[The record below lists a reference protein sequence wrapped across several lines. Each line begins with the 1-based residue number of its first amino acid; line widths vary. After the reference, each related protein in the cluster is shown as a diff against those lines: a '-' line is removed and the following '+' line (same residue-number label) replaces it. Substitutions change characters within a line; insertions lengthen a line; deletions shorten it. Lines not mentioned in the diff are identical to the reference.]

1 MFPVHTW
8 LPDAHTEAPTA
19 GSVILAG
26 ILLKMGA
33 YGFLRISIPVFPD
46 ALQIFLTPLLTV
58 SAIAIVY
65 GAYVTLLQKDIKR
78 LIAYSSVSH
87 MGFVTLGIFTL
98 DPTGVEGAILQMIN
112 HGIVTSALFLCVG
125 MIYERTH
132 TREIKDYGGVA
143 KAAPIYSSL
152 LALFCLAALGFPGLN
167 SFVGEFLIVSSAF
180 RSAPWLGAMAVW
192 GVALGTTYVVWLFY
206 RVVMG
211 KLNPG
216 LEKLRLE
223 LNTREVATL
232 APLAILAVTLGLNPD
247 LVLSYLRGSRRLSP
261 HRSHAMNR
269 VVLADLGYVVPQLIL
284 LGMALVLILFARR
297 IRESQAAAI
306 GTVAAAVA
314 AALAAMSGSSAEA
327 QSAFAGMIVVD
338 GYSRFFTVLIAAALA
353 LATLLSTQ
361 DSDNEAVPRGEYHSL
376 LLLAAVGDDD
386 RRLDARSADSLPR
399 ARADDRLLLHPGR
412 NHQKEA
418 GVDRGCDQVLPGRL
432 LRLGYSALRDQ
443 PYLRHH
449 RRHRL
454 HRHCLR
460 AQRAQPRQQPAP
472 GGRHRAC
479 RLWAGLQG
487 RRGSVSRLGTGCLPG
502 RERSG
507 CRLFGGGVQGRG
519 IGGARTRGPGGVWL
533 AGHGSIGDSVGTGR
547 SLAPRPAASSPWPR
561 PT

>member
-1 MFPVHTW
+1 MTAYPVLTVTTFLPLVGAVLVLLAGSGGRAKGIALATAAATLAVSTPLYHHFDKSSGNLQFVESHPWIPSWNISYGMGIDGISLIFIFLSALLTILCVSVSWTAVRTRTREFYASLLVAETAMIGLFAASNLFLFFIFWELIVIPLFLLIGIWGGERRVYATVKFLIFTLAGSVLMLVGMIALYNICGTLDFRALVAARDSIRPSHQFWLFLAFLAAFAVKVPMFPVHTW

-247 LVLSYLRGSRRLSP
+247 LVLSYLRGP
-261 HRSHAMNR
+261 VA
-269 VVLADLGYVVPQLIL
+269 YL
-284 LGMALVLILFARR
+284 L
-297 IRESQAAAI
+297 
-306 GTVAAAVA
+306 T
-314 AALAAMSGSSAEA
+314 
-327 QSAFAGMIVVD
+327 
-338 GYSRFFTVLIAAALA
+338 
-353 LATLLSTQ
+353 
-361 DSDNEAVPRGEYHSL
+361 
-376 LLLAAVGDDD
+376 
-386 RRLDARSADSLPR
+386 
-399 ARADDRLLLHPGR
+399 
-412 NHQKEA
+412 
-418 GVDRGCDQVLPGRL
+418 GVMP
-432 LRLGYSALRDQ
+432 
-443 PYLRHH
+443 
-449 RRHRL
+449 
-454 HRHCLR
+454 
-460 AQRAQPRQQPAP
+460 
-472 GGRHRAC
+472 
-479 RLWAGLQG
+479 
-487 RRGSVSRLGTGCLPG
+487 
-502 RERSG
+502 
-507 CRLFGGGVQGRG
+507 
-519 IGGARTRGPGGVWL
+519 
-533 AGHGSIGDSVGTGR
+533 
-547 SLAPRPAASSPWPR
+547 
-561 PT
+561 